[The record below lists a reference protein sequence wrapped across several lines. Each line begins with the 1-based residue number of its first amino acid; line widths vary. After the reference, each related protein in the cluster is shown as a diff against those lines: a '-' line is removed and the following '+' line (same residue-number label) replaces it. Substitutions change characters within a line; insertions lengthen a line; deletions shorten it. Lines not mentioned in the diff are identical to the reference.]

1 MASKGRAIILWL
13 YFFVISFFLVPLQS
27 KNRKQEMFRQRRYVL
42 TMVCSLLLPLSL
54 LAQTPTSA
62 KVKALQT
69 EMYRLFYQDDSLALR
84 KTISD
89 LMEEAKNTG
98 DDEIFY
104 RAWGNLSVYEST
116 HQRRTHALEIAREM
130 GDYAQEHQSVFG
142 EYIAKHVTGTVY
154 QQMRDYDNAEKTF
167 KEAIAFLH
175 QNDPGRSA
183 AADYIELVLLSVN
196 GRRDVKQAMEYAELV
211 LKEPNVSDQHKMR
224 VLTLLCELEG
234 DKQNPN
240 AEKFNRYYTQRL
252 QARKGTPPDDS
263 ETFVNLLYH
272 YVNGH
277 YQQALALADS
287 LPKRDQIDYCKGL
300 IYHAM
305 GEYEKAYEQMLEYK
319 FDRDSIYKA
328 ERTGLLSEY
337 IMQLNNERLEL
348 KNKELE
354 DKVERLIMAIV
365 MIIGTL
371 FIGLLVWTIWR
382 RSKLTKKLRYENA
395 LLDRAQHEE
404 HEARVLEHKERRKAE
419 KELDLKRE
427 FLNKLA
433 RQLRTPLNPI
443 TGFSNILASDNIK
456 LSPEEREMMNEH
468 IQEGT
473 KRLTG
478 IIDSMFELSYYESKS
493 SLEKKEV
500 FSPNLLCQNAIDTI
514 KEHNQKP
521 GVEVHLHTTVKD
533 NVTVKSDLQSVSKV
547 IHHLLDNA
555 VKYTDEGGV
564 LLSCSEE
571 DGRIRFSVSDTG
583 RGIDPL
589 WHKHIFE
596 PMVITSGS
604 AKASGMDLAICS
616 VIAKLLDGKIWLDET
631 YHNGSRFIFE
641 IPKE

>member
-1 MASKGRAIILWL
+1 M
-13 YFFVISFFLVPLQS
+13 
-27 KNRKQEMFRQRRYVL
+27 
-42 TMVCSLLLPLSL
+42 
-54 LAQTPTSA
+54 
-62 KVKALQT
+62 
-69 EMYRLFYQDDSLALR
+69 ALR
-84 KTISD
+84 KAIAD
-89 LMEEAKNTG
+89 LMEEAKKAGN
-98 DDEIFY
+98 DEVFY

-130 GDYAQEHQSVFG
+130 GAYAQEHKSVFG
-142 EYIAKHVTGTVY
+142 EYIAKHVIGTVY

-167 KEAIAFLH
+167 KEAIDFLH
-175 QNDPGRSA
+175 QNAPGQSA

-196 GRRDVKQAMEYAELV
+196 GHRDVKQGMEYAELV

-234 DKQNPN
+234 DKLRPN
-240 AEKFNRYYTQRL
+240 VEKFNSYYNQRL
-252 QARKGTPPDDS
+252 QARKGTPADDS

-277 YQQALALADS
+277 YEQALALTDS
-287 LPKRDQIDYCKGL
+287 LPKQDQIDYCRGL

-305 GEYEKAYEQMLEYK
+305 GEDGKAYEQMLAYK
-319 FDRDSIYKA
+319 ADRDSIYKA
-328 ERTGLLSEY
+328 ERTGLLSDY
-337 IMQLNNERLEL
+337 IVQLNNERLEL

-354 DKVERLIMAIV
+354 DKVGRLVVAIV
-365 MIIGTL
+365 ILSGTL
-371 FIGLLVWTIWR
+371 LVALLMWFFWR
-382 RSKLTKKLRYENA
+382 RVKLTRKLRYENA
-395 LLDRAQHEE
+395 LLEEANQEE

-443 TGFSNILASDNIK
+443 TGFSNILASDNIQ

-473 KRLTG
+473 RRLTG
-478 IIDSMFELSYYESKS
+478 IIDSMFELSFYESKS
-493 SLEKKEV
+493 SLDKLDV
-500 FSPNLLCQNAIDTI
+500 FSPNLLCQNAIDNI
-514 KEHNQKP
+514 KARNQKP
-521 GVEVHLHTTVKD
+521 NVEVHLHSTLKD
-533 NVTVKSDLQSVSKV
+533 KLTVKSDLQSVSKV

-555 VKYTDEGGV
+555 VKYTDEGAV
-564 LLSCSEE
+564 LLNCSEE
-571 DGRIRFSVSDTG
+571 ERYIRFSVSDTG

-604 AKASGMDLAICS
+604 AKASGMDLAICKA
-616 VIAKLLDGKIWLDET
+616 IADLLGGRIWLDET
-631 YHNGSRFIFE
+631 YKNGSRFIFE

>member
-1 MASKGRAIILWL
+1 MLSLKRHILT
-13 YFFVISFFLVPLQS
+13 I
-27 KNRKQEMFRQRRYVL
+27 
-42 TMVCSLLLPLSL
+42 VCSLLLPLSL
-54 LAQTPTSA
+54 LAQNTTSP
-62 KVKALQT
+62 KVAALQT
-69 EMYRLFYQDDSLALR
+69 EMYRLFYQEDSVALR
-84 KTISD
+84 KAIAE
-89 LMEEAKNTG
+89 LMEEAKKAGN
-98 DDEIFY
+98 DEVFY

-130 GDYAQEHQSVFG
+130 GAYAQEHKSVFG
-142 EYIAKHVTGTVY
+142 EYIAKHVIGTVY

-167 KEAIAFLH
+167 KEAIDFLH
-175 QNDPGRSA
+175 QNAPGQSA

-196 GRRDVKQAMEYAELV
+196 GHRDVKQGMEYAELV

-234 DKQNPN
+234 DKLRPN
-240 AEKFNRYYTQRL
+240 VEKFNSYYNQRL
-252 QARKGTPPDDS
+252 QARKGTPADDS

-277 YQQALALADS
+277 YEQALALTDS
-287 LPKRDQIDYCKGL
+287 LPKQDQIDYCRGL

-305 GEYEKAYEQMLEYK
+305 GEDGKAYEQMLAYK
-319 FDRDSIYKA
+319 ADRDSIYKA
-328 ERTGLLSEY
+328 ERTGLLSDY
-337 IMQLNNERLEL
+337 IVQLNNERLEL

-354 DKVERLIMAIV
+354 DKVGRLVVAIV
-365 MIIGTL
+365 ILSGTL
-371 FIGLLVWTIWR
+371 LVALLMWFFWR
-382 RSKLTKKLRYENA
+382 RVKLTRKLRYENA
-395 LLDRAQHEE
+395 LLEEANQEE

-443 TGFSNILASDNIK
+443 TGFSNILASDNIQ

-473 KRLTG
+473 RRLTG
-478 IIDSMFELSYYESKS
+478 IIDSMFELSFYESKS
-493 SLEKKEV
+493 SLDKLDV
-500 FSPNLLCQNAIDTI
+500 FSPNLLCQNAIDNI
-514 KEHNQKP
+514 KARNQKP
-521 GVEVHLHTTVKD
+521 NVEVHLHSTLKD
-533 NVTVKSDLQSVSKV
+533 KLTVKSDLQSVSKV

-555 VKYTDEGGV
+555 VKYTDEGAV
-564 LLSCSEE
+564 LLNCSEE
-571 DGRIRFSVSDTG
+571 ERYIRFSVSDTG

-589 WHKHIFE
+589 WHNHIFE

-604 AKASGMDLAICS
+604 AKASGMDLAICKA
-616 VIAKLLDGKIWLDET
+616 IADLLGGRIWLDET
-631 YHNGSRFIFE
+631 YKNGSRFIFE

>member
-1 MASKGRAIILWL
+1 MLSLKRHILT
-13 YFFVISFFLVPLQS
+13 I
-27 KNRKQEMFRQRRYVL
+27 
-42 TMVCSLLLPLSL
+42 VCSLLLPLSL
-54 LAQTPTSA
+54 LAQNTTSP
-62 KVKALQT
+62 KVAALQT
-69 EMYRLFYQDDSLALR
+69 EMYRLFYQEDSVALR
-84 KTISD
+84 KAIAD
-89 LMEEAKNTG
+89 LMEEAKKAGN
-98 DDEIFY
+98 DEVFY

-130 GDYAQEHQSVFG
+130 GAYAQERKSVFG
-142 EYIAKHVTGTVY
+142 EYIAKHVIGTVY

-167 KEAIAFLH
+167 KEAIDFLH
-175 QNDPGRSA
+175 QNAPGQSA

-196 GRRDVKQAMEYAELV
+196 GHRDVKQGMEYAELV

-234 DKQNPN
+234 DKLRPN
-240 AEKFNRYYTQRL
+240 VEKFNSYYNQRL
-252 QARKGTPPDDS
+252 QARKGTPADDS

-277 YQQALALADS
+277 YEQALALTDS
-287 LPKRDQIDYCKGL
+287 LPKQDQIDYCRGL

-305 GEYEKAYEQMLEYK
+305 GEDGKAYEQMLAYK
-319 FDRDSIYKA
+319 ADRDSIYKA
-328 ERTGLLSEY
+328 ERTGLLSDY
-337 IMQLNNERLEL
+337 IVQLNNERLEL

-354 DKVERLIMAIV
+354 DKVGRLVVAIV
-365 MIIGTL
+365 ILSGTL
-371 FIGLLVWTIWR
+371 LVALLMWFFWR
-382 RSKLTKKLRYENA
+382 RVKLTRKLRYENA
-395 LLDRAQHEE
+395 LLEEANQEE

-443 TGFSNILASDNIK
+443 TGFSNILASDNIQ

-473 KRLTG
+473 RRLTG
-478 IIDSMFELSYYESKS
+478 IIDSMFELSFYESKS
-493 SLEKKEV
+493 SLDKLDV
-500 FSPNLLCQNAIDTI
+500 FSPNLLCQNAIDNI
-514 KEHNQKP
+514 KARNQKP
-521 GVEVHLHTTVKD
+521 NVEVHLHSTLKD
-533 NVTVKSDLQSVSKV
+533 KLTVKSDLQSVSKV

-555 VKYTDEGGV
+555 VKYTDEGAV
-564 LLSCSEE
+564 LLNCSEE
-571 DGRIRFSVSDTG
+571 ERYIRFSVSDTG

-604 AKASGMDLAICS
+604 AKASGMDLAICKA
-616 VIAKLLDGKIWLDET
+616 IADLLGGRIWLDET
-631 YHNGSRFIFE
+631 YKNGSRFIFE

>member
-1 MASKGRAIILWL
+1 MLSLKRHILT
-13 YFFVISFFLVPLQS
+13 I
-27 KNRKQEMFRQRRYVL
+27 
-42 TMVCSLLLPLSL
+42 VCSLLLPLSL
-54 LAQTPTSA
+54 LAQNTTSP
-62 KVKALQT
+62 KVAALQT
-69 EMYRLFYQDDSLALR
+69 EMYRLFYQEDSVALR
-84 KTISD
+84 KAIAD
-89 LMEEAKNTG
+89 LMEEAKKAGN
-98 DDEIFY
+98 DEAFY

-130 GDYAQEHQSVFG
+130 GAYAQEHKSVFG
-142 EYIAKHVTGTVY
+142 EYIAKHVIGTVY

-167 KEAIAFLH
+167 KEAIDFLH
-175 QNDPGRSA
+175 QNAPGQSA

-196 GRRDVKQAMEYAELV
+196 GHRDVKQGMEYAELV

-234 DKQNPN
+234 DKLRPN
-240 AEKFNRYYTQRL
+240 VEKFNSYYNQRL
-252 QARKGTPPDDS
+252 QARKGTPADDS

-277 YQQALALADS
+277 YEQALALTDS
-287 LPKRDQIDYCKGL
+287 LPKQDQIDYCRGL

-305 GEYEKAYEQMLEYK
+305 GEDGKAYEQMLAYK
-319 FDRDSIYKA
+319 ADRDSIYKA
-328 ERTGLLSEY
+328 ERTGLLSDY
-337 IMQLNNERLEL
+337 IVQLNNERLEL

-354 DKVERLIMAIV
+354 DKVGRLVVAIV
-365 MIIGTL
+365 ILSGTL
-371 FIGLLVWTIWR
+371 LVALLMWFFWR
-382 RSKLTKKLRYENA
+382 RVKLTRKLRYENA
-395 LLDRAQHEE
+395 LLEEANQEE

-443 TGFSNILASDNIK
+443 TGFSNILASDNIQ

-473 KRLTG
+473 RRLTG
-478 IIDSMFELSYYESKS
+478 IIDSMFELSFYESKS
-493 SLEKKEV
+493 SLDKLDV
-500 FSPNLLCQNAIDTI
+500 FSPNLLCQNAIDNI
-514 KEHNQKP
+514 KARNQKP
-521 GVEVHLHTTVKD
+521 NVEVHLHSTLKD
-533 NVTVKSDLQSVSKV
+533 KLTVKSDLQSVSKV

-555 VKYTDEGGV
+555 VKYTDEGAV
-564 LLSCSEE
+564 LLNCSEE
-571 DGRIRFSVSDTG
+571 ERYIRFSVSDTG

-589 WHKHIFE
+589 WHNHIFE

-604 AKASGMDLAICS
+604 AKASGMDLAICKA
-616 VIAKLLDGKIWLDET
+616 IADLLGGRIWLDET
-631 YHNGSRFIFE
+631 YKNGSRFIFE

>member
-1 MASKGRAIILWL
+1 MLSLKRHILT
-13 YFFVISFFLVPLQS
+13 I
-27 KNRKQEMFRQRRYVL
+27 
-42 TMVCSLLLPLSL
+42 VCSLLLPLSL
-54 LAQTPTSA
+54 LAQNTTSP
-62 KVKALQT
+62 KVAALQT
-69 EMYRLFYQDDSLALR
+69 EMYRLFYQEDSVALR
-84 KTISD
+84 KAIAD
-89 LMEEAKNTG
+89 LMEEAKKAGN
-98 DDEIFY
+98 DEAFY

-130 GDYAQEHQSVFG
+130 GAYAQEHKSVFG
-142 EYIAKHVTGTVY
+142 EYIAKHVIGTVY

-175 QNDPGRSA
+175 QNAPGQSA

-196 GRRDVKQAMEYAELV
+196 GHRDVKQGMEYAELV

-234 DKQNPN
+234 DKLRPN
-240 AEKFNRYYTQRL
+240 VEKFNSYYNQRL
-252 QARKGTPPDDS
+252 QARKGTPADDS

-277 YQQALALADS
+277 YDQELALTDS
-287 LPKRDQIDYCKGL
+287 LPKQDQIDYCRGL

-305 GEYEKAYEQMLEYK
+305 GEDGKAYEQMLAYK
-319 FDRDSIYKA
+319 ADRDSIYKA
-328 ERTGLLSEY
+328 ERTGLLSDY
-337 IMQLNNERLEL
+337 IVQLNNERLEL

-354 DKVERLIMAIV
+354 DKVGRLVVAIV
-365 MIIGTL
+365 ILSGTL
-371 FIGLLVWTIWR
+371 LVALLMWFFWR
-382 RSKLTKKLRYENA
+382 RVKLTRKLRYENA
-395 LLDRAQHEE
+395 LLEEANQEE

-443 TGFSNILASDNIK
+443 TGFSNILASDNIQ

-473 KRLTG
+473 RRLTG
-478 IIDSMFELSYYESKS
+478 IIDSMFELSFYESKS
-493 SLEKKEV
+493 SLDKLDV
-500 FSPNLLCQNAIDTI
+500 FSPNLLCQNAIDNI
-514 KEHNQKP
+514 KARNQKP
-521 GVEVHLHTTVKD
+521 NVEVHLHSTLKD
-533 NVTVKSDLQSVSKV
+533 KLTVKSDLQSVSKV

-555 VKYTDEGGV
+555 VKYTDEGAV
-564 LLSCSEE
+564 LLNCSEE
-571 DGRIRFSVSDTG
+571 ERYIRFSVSDTG

-589 WHKHIFE
+589 WHNHIFE

-604 AKASGMDLAICS
+604 AKASGMDLAICKA
-616 VIAKLLDGKIWLDET
+616 IADLLGGRIWLDET
-631 YHNGSRFIFE
+631 YKNGSRFIFE

>member
-1 MASKGRAIILWL
+1 MLSLKRHILT
-13 YFFVISFFLVPLQS
+13 I
-27 KNRKQEMFRQRRYVL
+27 
-42 TMVCSLLLPLSL
+42 VCSLLLPLSL
-54 LAQTPTSA
+54 LAQNTTSP
-62 KVKALQT
+62 KVAALQT
-69 EMYRLFYQDDSLALR
+69 EMYRLFYQEDSVALR
-84 KTISD
+84 KAIAD
-89 LMEEAKNTG
+89 LMEEAKKAGN
-98 DDEIFY
+98 DEVFY

-130 GDYAQEHQSVFG
+130 GAYAQEHKSVFG
-142 EYIAKHVTGTVY
+142 EYIAKHVIGTVY

-167 KEAIAFLH
+167 KEAIDFLH
-175 QNDPGRSA
+175 QNAPGQSA

-196 GRRDVKQAMEYAELV
+196 GHQDVKQGMEYAELV

-234 DKQNPN
+234 DKLRPN
-240 AEKFNRYYTQRL
+240 VEKFNSYYNQRL
-252 QARKGTPPDDS
+252 QARKGTPADDS

-277 YQQALALADS
+277 YEQALALTDS
-287 LPKRDQIDYCKGL
+287 LPKQDQIDYCRGL

-305 GEYEKAYEQMLEYK
+305 GEDGKAYEQMLAYK
-319 FDRDSIYKA
+319 ADRDSIYKA
-328 ERTGLLSEY
+328 ERTGLLSDY
-337 IMQLNNERLEL
+337 IVQLNNERLEL

-354 DKVERLIMAIV
+354 DKVGRLVVAIV
-365 MIIGTL
+365 ILSGTL
-371 FIGLLVWTIWR
+371 LVALLMWFFWR
-382 RSKLTKKLRYENA
+382 RVKLTRKLRYENA
-395 LLDRAQHEE
+395 LLEEANQEE

-443 TGFSNILASDNIK
+443 TGFSNILASDNIQ

-473 KRLTG
+473 RRLTG
-478 IIDSMFELSYYESKS
+478 IIDSMFELSFYESKS
-493 SLEKKEV
+493 SLDKLDV
-500 FSPNLLCQNAIDTI
+500 FSPNLLSQNAIDNI
-514 KEHNQKP
+514 KARNQKP
-521 GVEVHLHTTVKD
+521 NVEVHLHSTLKD
-533 NVTVKSDLQSVSKV
+533 KLTVKSDLQSVSKV

-555 VKYTDEGGV
+555 VKYTDEGAV
-564 LLSCSEE
+564 LLNCSEE
-571 DGRIRFSVSDTG
+571 ERYIRFSVSDTG

-604 AKASGMDLAICS
+604 AKASGMDLAICKA
-616 VIAKLLDGKIWLDET
+616 IADLLGGRIWLDET
-631 YHNGSRFIFE
+631 YKNGSRFIFE

>member
-1 MASKGRAIILWL
+1 MLSLKRHILT
-13 YFFVISFFLVPLQS
+13 I
-27 KNRKQEMFRQRRYVL
+27 
-42 TMVCSLLLPLSL
+42 VCSLLLPLSL
-54 LAQTPTSA
+54 LAQNTTSP
-62 KVKALQT
+62 KVAALQT
-69 EMYRLFYQDDSLALR
+69 EMYRLFYQEDSVALR
-84 KTISD
+84 KAIAD
-89 LMEEAKNTG
+89 LMEEAKKAGN
-98 DDEIFY
+98 DEVFY

-130 GDYAQEHQSVFG
+130 GAYAQEHKSVFG
-142 EYIAKHVTGTVY
+142 EYIAKHVIGTVY

-175 QNDPGRSA
+175 QNAPGQSA

-196 GRRDVKQAMEYAELV
+196 GHRDVKQGMEYAELV

-234 DKQNPN
+234 DKLRPN
-240 AEKFNRYYTQRL
+240 VEKFNSYYNQRL
-252 QARKGTPPDDS
+252 QARKGTPADDS

-277 YQQALALADS
+277 YEQALALTDS
-287 LPKRDQIDYCKGL
+287 LPKQDQIDYCRGL

-305 GEYEKAYEQMLEYK
+305 GEDGKAYEQMLAYK
-319 FDRDSIYKA
+319 ADRDSIYKA
-328 ERTGLLSEY
+328 ERTGLLSDY
-337 IMQLNNERLEL
+337 IVQLNNERLEL

-354 DKVERLIMAIV
+354 DKVGRLVVAIV
-365 MIIGTL
+365 ILSGTL
-371 FIGLLVWTIWR
+371 LVALLMWFFWR
-382 RSKLTKKLRYENA
+382 RVKLTRKLRYENA
-395 LLDRAQHEE
+395 LLEEANQEE

-443 TGFSNILASDNIK
+443 TGFSNILASDNIQ

-473 KRLTG
+473 RRLTG
-478 IIDSMFELSYYESKS
+478 IIDSMFELSFYESKS
-493 SLEKKEV
+493 SLDKLDV
-500 FSPNLLCQNAIDTI
+500 FSPNLLCQNAIDNI
-514 KEHNQKP
+514 KARNQKP
-521 GVEVHLHTTVKD
+521 NVEVHLHSTLKD
-533 NVTVKSDLQSVSKV
+533 KLTVKSDLQSVSKV

-555 VKYTDEGGV
+555 VKYTDEGAV
-564 LLSCSEE
+564 LLNCSEE
-571 DGRIRFSVSDTG
+571 ERYIRFSVSDTG

-589 WHKHIFE
+589 WHNHIFE

-604 AKASGMDLAICS
+604 AKASGMDLAICKA
-616 VIAKLLDGKIWLDET
+616 IADLLGGRIWLDET
-631 YHNGSRFIFE
+631 YKNGSRFIFE

>member
-1 MASKGRAIILWL
+1 MLRFKKHILT
-13 YFFVISFFLVPLQS
+13 I
-27 KNRKQEMFRQRRYVL
+27 
-42 TMVCSLLLPLSL
+42 VCSLLLPLSV
-54 LAQTPTSA
+54 LAQNTTNS
-62 KVKALQT
+62 KVTALQT
-69 EMYRLFYQDDSLALR
+69 EMYRLFYQEDSLALR
-84 KTISD
+84 EAISN
-89 LMEEAKNTG
+89 LMEEAKAIG
-98 DDEIFY
+98 DDEVFY
-104 RAWGNLSVYEST
+104 RAWGNLSIYEST

-130 GDYAQEHQSVFG
+130 GAYAKAHKSVFG
-142 EYIAKHVTGTVY
+142 EYIAMHVTGTVY
-154 QQMRDYDNAEKTF
+154 QQMRDYDNAENTF

-175 QNDPGRSA
+175 KNAPGQSA

-211 LKEPNVSDQHKMR
+211 LKEPNVSEQHKMR

-234 DKQNPN
+234 DKLHPN
-240 AEKFNRYYTQRL
+240 AEKFNRYYNQRL
-252 QARKGTPPDDS
+252 QARKGTPADDS

-277 YQQALALADS
+277 YTQALALADS
-287 LPKRDQIDYCKGL
+287 LPKHDQIDYCKGL

-305 GEYEKAYEQMLEYK
+305 GQNEKAYEQMIAYK
-319 FDRDSIYKA
+319 ADRDSIYKA
-328 ERTGLLSEY
+328 ERTGLLSDY
-337 IMQLNNERLEL
+337 IMQLNSERLEL

-354 DKVERLIMAIV
+354 EKVGRLVVAIV
-365 MIIGTL
+365 ILSGAL
-371 FIGLLVWTIWR
+371 LVALLVWFFWR
-382 RSKLTKKLRYENA
+382 RVKLTRKLRYENA
-395 LLDRAQHEE
+395 LLEEANQEE
-404 HEARVLEHKERRKAE
+404 HEARVLEHEERRKVE

-443 TGFSNILASDNIK
+443 TGFSNILANDNIQ

-478 IIDSMFELSYYESKS
+478 IIDSMFELSYYESKA
-493 SLEKKEV
+493 SLDKTDE

-514 KEHNQKP
+514 KDQNKKP
-521 GVEVHLHTTVKD
+521 NVEVHLHTTVGEF
-533 NVTVKSDLQSVSKV
+533 VTVKSDLQSVRKV

-555 VKYTDEGGV
+555 VKYTDKGAV
-564 LLSCSEE
+564 LLNCSEE
-571 DGRIRFSVSDTG
+571 ERYIRFSVSDTG

-589 WHKHIFE
+589 WQKHIFE

-604 AKASGMDLAICS
+604 AKASGMDLAICKA
-616 VIAKLLDGKIWLDET
+616 IADLLGGRIWLDEA
-631 YHNGSRFIFE
+631 YENGSRFIFE

>member
-1 MASKGRAIILWL
+1 M
-13 YFFVISFFLVPLQS
+13 
-27 KNRKQEMFRQRRYVL
+27 
-42 TMVCSLLLPLSL
+42 
-54 LAQTPTSA
+54 
-62 KVKALQT
+62 
-69 EMYRLFYQDDSLALR
+69 ALR
-84 KTISD
+84 KAIAD
-89 LMEEAKNTG
+89 LMEEAKKAGN
-98 DDEIFY
+98 DEVFY

-130 GDYAQEHQSVFG
+130 GAYAQEHKSVFG
-142 EYIAKHVTGTVY
+142 EYIAKHVIGTVY

-167 KEAIAFLH
+167 KEAIDFLH
-175 QNDPGRSA
+175 QNAPGQSA

-196 GRRDVKQAMEYAELV
+196 GHRDVKQGMEYAELV

-234 DKQNPN
+234 DKLRPN
-240 AEKFNRYYTQRL
+240 VEKFNSYYNQRL
-252 QARKGTPPDDS
+252 QARKGTPADDS

-277 YQQALALADS
+277 YEQALALTDS
-287 LPKRDQIDYCKGL
+287 LPKQDQIDYCRGL

-305 GEYEKAYEQMLEYK
+305 GEDGKAYEQMLAYK
-319 FDRDSIYKA
+319 ADRDSIYKA
-328 ERTGLLSEY
+328 ERTGLLSDY
-337 IMQLNNERLEL
+337 IVQLNNERLEL

-354 DKVERLIMAIV
+354 DKVGRLVVAIV
-365 MIIGTL
+365 ILSGTL
-371 FIGLLVWTIWR
+371 LVALLMWFFWR
-382 RSKLTKKLRYENA
+382 RVKLTRKLRYENA
-395 LLDRAQHEE
+395 LLEEANQEE

-443 TGFSNILASDNIK
+443 TGFSNILASDNIQ

-473 KRLTG
+473 RRLTG
-478 IIDSMFELSYYESKS
+478 IIDSMFELSFYESKS
-493 SLEKKEV
+493 SLDKLDV
-500 FSPNLLCQNAIDTI
+500 FSPNLLCQNAIDNI
-514 KEHNQKP
+514 KARNQKP
-521 GVEVHLHTTVKD
+521 NVEVHLHSTLKD
-533 NVTVKSDLQSVSKV
+533 KLTVKSDLQSVSKV

-555 VKYTDEGGV
+555 VKYTDEGAV
-564 LLSCSEE
+564 LLNCSEE
-571 DGRIRFSVSDTG
+571 ERYIRFSVSDTG

-589 WHKHIFE
+589 WHNHIFE

-604 AKASGMDLAICS
+604 AKASGMDLAICKA
-616 VIAKLLDGKIWLDET
+616 IADLLGGRIWLDET
-631 YHNGSRFIFE
+631 YKNGSRFIFE

>member
-1 MASKGRAIILWL
+1 MLSLKRHILT
-13 YFFVISFFLVPLQS
+13 I
-27 KNRKQEMFRQRRYVL
+27 
-42 TMVCSLLLPLSL
+42 VCSLLLPLSL
-54 LAQTPTSA
+54 LAQNTTSP
-62 KVKALQT
+62 KVAALQT
-69 EMYRLFYQDDSLALR
+69 EMYRLFYQEDSVALR
-84 KTISD
+84 KAIAD
-89 LMEEAKNTG
+89 LMEEAKKAGN
-98 DDEIFY
+98 DEVFY

-130 GDYAQEHQSVFG
+130 GAYAQEHKSVFG
-142 EYIAKHVTGTVY
+142 EYIAKHVIGTVY

-167 KEAIAFLH
+167 KEAIDFLH
-175 QNDPGRSA
+175 QNAPGQSA

-196 GRRDVKQAMEYAELV
+196 GHRDVKQGMEYAELV

-234 DKQNPN
+234 DKLRPN
-240 AEKFNRYYTQRL
+240 VEKFNSYYNQRL
-252 QARKGTPPDDS
+252 QARKGTPADDS

-277 YQQALALADS
+277 YEQALALTDS
-287 LPKRDQIDYCKGL
+287 LPKQDQIDYCRGL

-305 GEYEKAYEQMLEYK
+305 GEDGKAYEQMLAYK
-319 FDRDSIYKA
+319 ADRDSIYKA
-328 ERTGLLSEY
+328 ERTGLLSDY
-337 IMQLNNERLEL
+337 IVQLNNERLEL

-354 DKVERLIMAIV
+354 DKVGRLVVAIV
-365 MIIGTL
+365 ILSGTL
-371 FIGLLVWTIWR
+371 LVALLMWFFWR
-382 RSKLTKKLRYENA
+382 RVKLTRKLRYENA
-395 LLDRAQHEE
+395 LLEEANQEE

-443 TGFSNILASDNIK
+443 TGFSNILASDNIQ

-473 KRLTG
+473 RRLTG
-478 IIDSMFELSYYESKS
+478 IIDSMFELSFYESKS
-493 SLEKKEV
+493 SLDKLDV
-500 FSPNLLCQNAIDTI
+500 FSPNLLCQNAIDNI
-514 KEHNQKP
+514 KARNQKP
-521 GVEVHLHTTVKD
+521 NVEVHLHSTLKD
-533 NVTVKSDLQSVSKV
+533 KLTVKSDLQSVSKV

-555 VKYTDEGGV
+555 VKYTDEGAV
-564 LLSCSEE
+564 LLNCSEE
-571 DGRIRFSVSDTG
+571 ERYIRFSVSDTG

-589 WHKHIFE
+589 WHNHIFE

-604 AKASGMDLAICS
+604 AKASGMDLAICKA
-616 VIAKLLDGKIWLDET
+616 IADLLGGRIWLDET
-631 YHNGSRFIFE
+631 YKNGSRFIFE

>member
-1 MASKGRAIILWL
+1 MLSLKRHILT
-13 YFFVISFFLVPLQS
+13 I
-27 KNRKQEMFRQRRYVL
+27 
-42 TMVCSLLLPLSL
+42 VCSLLLPLSL
-54 LAQTPTSA
+54 LAQNTTSP
-62 KVKALQT
+62 KVAALQT
-69 EMYRLFYQDDSLALR
+69 EMYRLFYQEDSVALR
-84 KTISD
+84 KAIAD
-89 LMEEAKNTG
+89 LMEEAKKAGN
-98 DDEIFY
+98 DEAFY

-130 GDYAQEHQSVFG
+130 GAYAQEHKSVFG
-142 EYIAKHVTGTVY
+142 EYIAKHVIGTVY

-175 QNDPGRSA
+175 QNAPGQSA

-196 GRRDVKQAMEYAELV
+196 GHRDVKQGMEYAELV

-234 DKQNPN
+234 DKLRPN
-240 AEKFNRYYTQRL
+240 VEKFNSYYNQRL
-252 QARKGTPPDDS
+252 QARKGTPADDS

-277 YQQALALADS
+277 YEQALALTDS
-287 LPKRDQIDYCKGL
+287 LPKKDQIDYCRGL

-305 GEYEKAYEQMLEYK
+305 GEDGKAYEQMLAYK
-319 FDRDSIYKA
+319 ADRDSIYKA
-328 ERTGLLSEY
+328 ERTGLLSDY
-337 IMQLNNERLEL
+337 IVQLNNERLEL

-354 DKVERLIMAIV
+354 DKVGRLVVAIV
-365 MIIGTL
+365 ILSGTL
-371 FIGLLVWTIWR
+371 LVALLMWFFWR
-382 RSKLTKKLRYENA
+382 RVKLTRKLRYENA
-395 LLDRAQHEE
+395 LLEEANQEE

-443 TGFSNILASDNIK
+443 TGFSNILASDNIQ

-473 KRLTG
+473 RRLTG
-478 IIDSMFELSYYESKS
+478 IIDSMFELSFYESKS
-493 SLEKKEV
+493 SLDKLDV
-500 FSPNLLCQNAIDTI
+500 FSPNLLCQNAIDNI
-514 KEHNQKP
+514 KARNQKP
-521 GVEVHLHTTVKD
+521 NVEVHLHSTLKD
-533 NVTVKSDLQSVSKV
+533 KLTVKSDLQSVSKV

-555 VKYTDEGGV
+555 VKYTDEGAV
-564 LLSCSEE
+564 LLNCSEE
-571 DGRIRFSVSDTG
+571 ERYIRFSVSDTG

-604 AKASGMDLAICS
+604 AKASGMDLAICKA
-616 VIAKLLDGKIWLDET
+616 IADLLGGRIWLDET
-631 YHNGSRFIFE
+631 YKNGSRFIFE

>member
-1 MASKGRAIILWL
+1 MLSLKRHILT
-13 YFFVISFFLVPLQS
+13 I
-27 KNRKQEMFRQRRYVL
+27 
-42 TMVCSLLLPLSL
+42 VCSLLLPLSL
-54 LAQTPTSA
+54 LAQNTTSP
-62 KVKALQT
+62 KVAALQT
-69 EMYRLFYQDDSLALR
+69 EMYRLFYQEDSVALR
-84 KTISD
+84 KAIAD
-89 LMEEAKNTG
+89 LMEEAKKAGN
-98 DDEIFY
+98 DEVFY

-130 GDYAQEHQSVFG
+130 GAYAQEHKSVFG
-142 EYIAKHVTGTVY
+142 EYIAKHVIGTVY

-175 QNDPGRSA
+175 QNAPGQSA

-196 GRRDVKQAMEYAELV
+196 GHRDVKQGMEYAELV

-234 DKQNPN
+234 DKLRPN
-240 AEKFNRYYTQRL
+240 VEKFNSYYNQRL
-252 QARKGTPPDDS
+252 QARKGTPADDS

-277 YQQALALADS
+277 YDQELALTDS
-287 LPKRDQIDYCKGL
+287 LPKQDQIDYCRGL

-305 GEYEKAYEQMLEYK
+305 GEDGKAYEQMLAYK
-319 FDRDSIYKA
+319 ADRDSIYKA
-328 ERTGLLSEY
+328 ERTGLLSDY
-337 IMQLNNERLEL
+337 IVQLNNERLEL

-354 DKVERLIMAIV
+354 DKVGRLVVAIV
-365 MIIGTL
+365 ILSGTL
-371 FIGLLVWTIWR
+371 LVALLMWFFWR
-382 RSKLTKKLRYENA
+382 RVKLTRKLRYENA
-395 LLDRAQHEE
+395 LLEEANQEE

-443 TGFSNILASDNIK
+443 TGFSNILASDNIQ

-473 KRLTG
+473 RRLTG
-478 IIDSMFELSYYESKS
+478 IIDSMFELSFYESKS
-493 SLEKKEV
+493 SLDKLDV
-500 FSPNLLCQNAIDTI
+500 FSPNLLCQNAIDNI
-514 KEHNQKP
+514 KARNQKP
-521 GVEVHLHTTVKD
+521 NVEVHLHSTLKD
-533 NVTVKSDLQSVSKV
+533 KLTVKSDLQSVSKV

-555 VKYTDEGGV
+555 VKYTDEGAV
-564 LLSCSEE
+564 LLNCSEE
-571 DGRIRFSVSDTG
+571 ERYIRFSVSDTG

-589 WHKHIFE
+589 WHNHIFE

-604 AKASGMDLAICS
+604 AKASGMDLAICKA
-616 VIAKLLDGKIWLDET
+616 IADLLGGRIWLDET
-631 YHNGSRFIFE
+631 YKNGSRFIFE

>member
-1 MASKGRAIILWL
+1 MLSLKRHILT
-13 YFFVISFFLVPLQS
+13 I
-27 KNRKQEMFRQRRYVL
+27 
-42 TMVCSLLLPLSL
+42 VCSLLLPLSL
-54 LAQTPTSA
+54 LAQNTTSP
-62 KVKALQT
+62 KVAALQT
-69 EMYRLFYQDDSLALR
+69 EMYRLFYQEDSVALR
-84 KTISD
+84 KAIAD
-89 LMEEAKNTG
+89 LMEEAKKAGN
-98 DDEIFY
+98 DEAFY

-130 GDYAQEHQSVFG
+130 GAYAQEHKSVFG
-142 EYIAKHVTGTVY
+142 EYIAKHVIGTVY

-167 KEAIAFLH
+167 KEAIDFLH
-175 QNDPGRSA
+175 QNAPGQSA

-196 GRRDVKQAMEYAELV
+196 GHRDVKQGMEYAELV

-234 DKQNPN
+234 DKLRPN
-240 AEKFNRYYTQRL
+240 VEKFNSYYNQRL
-252 QARKGTPPDDS
+252 QARKGTPADDS

-277 YQQALALADS
+277 YEQALALTDS
-287 LPKRDQIDYCKGL
+287 LPKQDQIDYCRGL

-305 GEYEKAYEQMLEYK
+305 GEDGKAYEQMLAYK
-319 FDRDSIYKA
+319 ADRDSIYKA
-328 ERTGLLSEY
+328 ERTGLLSDY
-337 IMQLNNERLEL
+337 IVQLNNERLEL

-354 DKVERLIMAIV
+354 DKVGRLVVAIV
-365 MIIGTL
+365 ILSGTL
-371 FIGLLVWTIWR
+371 LVALLMWFFWR
-382 RSKLTKKLRYENA
+382 RVKLTRKLRYENA
-395 LLDRAQHEE
+395 LLEEANQEE

-443 TGFSNILASDNIK
+443 TGFSNILASDNIQ

-473 KRLTG
+473 RRLTG
-478 IIDSMFELSYYESKS
+478 IIDSMFELSFYESKS
-493 SLEKKEV
+493 SLDKLDV
-500 FSPNLLCQNAIDTI
+500 FSPNLLCQNAIDNI
-514 KEHNQKP
+514 KARNQKP
-521 GVEVHLHTTVKD
+521 NVEVHLHSTLKD
-533 NVTVKSDLQSVSKV
+533 KLTVKSDLQSVSKV

-555 VKYTDEGGV
+555 VKYTDEGAV
-564 LLSCSEE
+564 LLNCSEE
-571 DGRIRFSVSDTG
+571 ERYIRFSVSDTG

-604 AKASGMDLAICS
+604 AKASGMDLAICKA
-616 VIAKLLDGKIWLDET
+616 IADLLGGRIWFDET
-631 YHNGSRFIFE
+631 YKNGSRFIFE

>member
-1 MASKGRAIILWL
+1 MLSLKRHILT
-13 YFFVISFFLVPLQS
+13 I
-27 KNRKQEMFRQRRYVL
+27 
-42 TMVCSLLLPLSL
+42 VCSLLLPLSL
-54 LAQTPTSA
+54 LAQNTTSP
-62 KVKALQT
+62 KVAALQT
-69 EMYRLFYQDDSLALR
+69 EMYRLFYQEDSVALR
-84 KTISD
+84 KAIAD
-89 LMEEAKNTG
+89 LMEEAKKAGN
-98 DDEIFY
+98 DEAFY

-130 GDYAQEHQSVFG
+130 GAYAQEHKSVFG
-142 EYIAKHVTGTVY
+142 EYIAKHVIGTVY

-167 KEAIAFLH
+167 KEAIDFLH
-175 QNDPGRSA
+175 QNAPGQSA

-196 GRRDVKQAMEYAELV
+196 GHRDVKQGMEYAELV

-234 DKQNPN
+234 DKLRPN
-240 AEKFNRYYTQRL
+240 VEKFNSYYNQRL
-252 QARKGTPPDDS
+252 QARKGTPADDS

-277 YQQALALADS
+277 YEQALALTDS
-287 LPKRDQIDYCKGL
+287 LPKQDQIDYCRGL

-305 GEYEKAYEQMLEYK
+305 GEDGKAYEQMLAYK
-319 FDRDSIYKA
+319 ADRDSIYKA
-328 ERTGLLSEY
+328 ERTGLLSDY
-337 IMQLNNERLEL
+337 IVQLNNERLEL

-354 DKVERLIMAIV
+354 DKVGRLVVAIV
-365 MIIGTL
+365 ILSGTL
-371 FIGLLVWTIWR
+371 LVALLMWFFWR
-382 RSKLTKKLRYENA
+382 RVKLTRKLRYENA
-395 LLDRAQHEE
+395 LLEEANQEE

-443 TGFSNILASDNIK
+443 TGFSNILASDNIQ

-473 KRLTG
+473 RRLTG
-478 IIDSMFELSYYESKS
+478 IIDSMFELSFYESKS
-493 SLEKKEV
+493 SLDKLDV
-500 FSPNLLCQNAIDTI
+500 FSPNLLCQNAIDNI
-514 KEHNQKP
+514 KARNQKP
-521 GVEVHLHTTVKD
+521 NVEVHLHSTLKD
-533 NVTVKSDLQSVSKV
+533 KLTVKSDLQSVSKV

-555 VKYTDEGGV
+555 VKYTDEGAV
-564 LLSCSEE
+564 LLNCSEE
-571 DGRIRFSVSDTG
+571 ERYIRFSVSDTG

-604 AKASGMDLAICS
+604 AKASGMDLAICKA
-616 VIAKLLDGKIWLDET
+616 IADLLGGRIWLDET
-631 YHNGSRFIFE
+631 YKNGSRFIFE

>member
-1 MASKGRAIILWL
+1 MLSLKRHILT
-13 YFFVISFFLVPLQS
+13 I
-27 KNRKQEMFRQRRYVL
+27 
-42 TMVCSLLLPLSL
+42 VCSLLLPLSL
-54 LAQTPTSA
+54 LAQNTTSP
-62 KVKALQT
+62 KVAALQT
-69 EMYRLFYQDDSLALR
+69 EMYRLFYQEDSVALR
-84 KTISD
+84 KAIAD
-89 LMEEAKNTG
+89 LMEEAKKAGN
-98 DDEIFY
+98 DEVFY

-130 GDYAQEHQSVFG
+130 GAYAQEHKSVFG
-142 EYIAKHVTGTVY
+142 EYIAKHVIGTVY

-167 KEAIAFLH
+167 KEAIDFLH
-175 QNDPGRSA
+175 QNAPGQSA

-196 GRRDVKQAMEYAELV
+196 GHRDVKQGMEYAELV

-234 DKQNPN
+234 DKLRPN
-240 AEKFNRYYTQRL
+240 VEKFNSYYNQRL
-252 QARKGTPPDDS
+252 QARKGTPADDS

-277 YQQALALADS
+277 YEQALALTDS
-287 LPKRDQIDYCKGL
+287 LPKQDQIDYCRGL

-305 GEYEKAYEQMLEYK
+305 GEDGKAYEQMLAYK
-319 FDRDSIYKA
+319 ADRDSIYKA
-328 ERTGLLSEY
+328 ERTGLLSDY
-337 IMQLNNERLEL
+337 IVQLNNERLEL

-354 DKVERLIMAIV
+354 DKVGRLVVAIV
-365 MIIGTL
+365 ILSGTL
-371 FIGLLVWTIWR
+371 LVALLMWFFWR
-382 RSKLTKKLRYENA
+382 RVKLTRKLRYENA
-395 LLDRAQHEE
+395 LLEEANQEE

-443 TGFSNILASDNIK
+443 TGFSNILASDNIQ

-473 KRLTG
+473 RRLTG
-478 IIDSMFELSYYESKS
+478 IIDSMFELSFYESKS
-493 SLEKKEV
+493 SLDKLDV
-500 FSPNLLCQNAIDTI
+500 FSPNLLCQNAIDNI
-514 KEHNQKP
+514 KARNQKP
-521 GVEVHLHTTVKD
+521 NVEVHLHSTLKD
-533 NVTVKSDLQSVSKV
+533 KLTVKSDLQSVSKV

-555 VKYTDEGGV
+555 VKYTDEGAV
-564 LLSCSEE
+564 LLNCSEE
-571 DGRIRFSVSDTG
+571 ERYIRFSVSDTG

-604 AKASGMDLAICS
+604 AKASGMDLAICKA
-616 VIAKLLDGKIWLDET
+616 IADLLGGRIWLDET
-631 YHNGSRFIFE
+631 YKNGSRFIFE

>member
-1 MASKGRAIILWL
+1 MLSLKRHILT
-13 YFFVISFFLVPLQS
+13 I
-27 KNRKQEMFRQRRYVL
+27 
-42 TMVCSLLLPLSL
+42 VCSLLLPLSL
-54 LAQTPTSA
+54 LAQNTTSP
-62 KVKALQT
+62 KVAALQT
-69 EMYRLFYQDDSLALR
+69 EMYRLFYQEDSVALR
-84 KTISD
+84 KAIAD
-89 LMEEAKNTG
+89 LMEEAKKAGN
-98 DDEIFY
+98 DEVFY

-130 GDYAQEHQSVFG
+130 GSYAQEHKSVFG
-142 EYIAKHVTGTVY
+142 EYIAKHVIGTVY

-167 KEAIAFLH
+167 KEAIDFLH
-175 QNDPGRSA
+175 QNAPGQSA

-196 GRRDVKQAMEYAELV
+196 GHRDVKQGMEYAELV

-234 DKQNPN
+234 DKLRPN
-240 AEKFNRYYTQRL
+240 VEKFNSYYNQRL
-252 QARKGTPPDDS
+252 QARKGTPADDS

-277 YQQALALADS
+277 YEQALALTDS
-287 LPKRDQIDYCKGL
+287 LPKQDQIDYCRGL

-305 GEYEKAYEQMLEYK
+305 GEDGKAYEQMLAYK
-319 FDRDSIYKA
+319 ADRDSIYKA
-328 ERTGLLSEY
+328 ERTGLLSDY
-337 IMQLNNERLEL
+337 IVQLNNERLEL

-354 DKVERLIMAIV
+354 DKVGRLVVAIV
-365 MIIGTL
+365 ILSGTL
-371 FIGLLVWTIWR
+371 LVALLMWFFWR
-382 RSKLTKKLRYENA
+382 RVKLTRKLRYENA
-395 LLDRAQHEE
+395 LLEEANQEE

-443 TGFSNILASDNIK
+443 TGFSNILASDNIQ

-473 KRLTG
+473 RRLTG
-478 IIDSMFELSYYESKS
+478 IIDSMFELSFYESKS
-493 SLEKKEV
+493 SLDKLDV
-500 FSPNLLCQNAIDTI
+500 FSPNLLCQNAIDNI
-514 KEHNQKP
+514 KARNQKP
-521 GVEVHLHTTVKD
+521 NVEVHLHSTLKD
-533 NVTVKSDLQSVSKV
+533 KLTVKSDLQSVSKV

-555 VKYTDEGGV
+555 VKYTDEGAV
-564 LLSCSEE
+564 LLNCSEE
-571 DGRIRFSVSDTG
+571 ECYIRFSVSDTG

-604 AKASGMDLAICS
+604 AKASGMDLAICKA
-616 VIAKLLDGKIWLDET
+616 IADLLGGRIWLDET
-631 YHNGSRFIFE
+631 YKNGSRFIFE

>member
-1 MASKGRAIILWL
+1 MLSLKRHILT
-13 YFFVISFFLVPLQS
+13 I
-27 KNRKQEMFRQRRYVL
+27 
-42 TMVCSLLLPLSL
+42 VCSLLLPLSL
-54 LAQTPTSA
+54 QAQNTTSP
-62 KVKALQT
+62 KVAALQT
-69 EMYRLFYQDDSLALR
+69 EMYRLFYQEDSVALR
-84 KTISD
+84 KAIAD
-89 LMEEAKNTG
+89 LMEEAKKAGN
-98 DDEIFY
+98 DEVFY

-130 GDYAQEHQSVFG
+130 GAYAQEHKSVFG
-142 EYIAKHVTGTVY
+142 EYIAKHVIGTVY

-167 KEAIAFLH
+167 KEAIDFLH
-175 QNDPGRSA
+175 QNAPGQSA

-196 GRRDVKQAMEYAELV
+196 GHRDVKQGMEYAELV

-234 DKQNPN
+234 DKLRPN
-240 AEKFNRYYTQRL
+240 VEKFNSYYNQRL
-252 QARKGTPPDDS
+252 QARKGTPADDS

-277 YQQALALADS
+277 YEQALALADS
-287 LPKRDQIDYCKGL
+287 LPKKDQIDYCRGL

-305 GEYEKAYEQMLEYK
+305 GEDEKAYEQMLAYK
-319 FDRDSIYKA
+319 ADRDSIYKA
-328 ERTGLLSEY
+328 ERTGLLSDY
-337 IMQLNNERLEL
+337 IVQLNNERLEL

-354 DKVERLIMAIV
+354 DKVGRLVVAIV
-365 MIIGTL
+365 ILSGTL
-371 FIGLLVWTIWR
+371 LVALLMWFFWR
-382 RSKLTKKLRYENA
+382 RVKLTRKLRYENA
-395 LLDRAQHEE
+395 LLEEANQEE

-443 TGFSNILASDNIK
+443 TGFSNILASDNIQ

-473 KRLTG
+473 RRLTG
-478 IIDSMFELSYYESKS
+478 IIDSMFELSFYESKS
-493 SLEKKEV
+493 SLDKLDV
-500 FSPNLLCQNAIDTI
+500 FSPNLLCQNAIDNI
-514 KEHNQKP
+514 KARNQKP
-521 GVEVHLHTTVKD
+521 NVEVHLHSTLKD
-533 NVTVKSDLQSVSKV
+533 KLTVKSDLQSVSKV

-555 VKYTDEGGV
+555 VKYTDEGAV
-564 LLSCSEE
+564 LLNCSEE
-571 DGRIRFSVSDTG
+571 ERYIRFSVSDTG

-604 AKASGMDLAICS
+604 AKASGMDLAICKA
-616 VIAKLLDGKIWLDET
+616 IADLLGGRIWLDET
-631 YHNGSRFIFE
+631 YKNGSRFIFE